1 MTEELVF
8 LGGSQ
13 TFLGVLA
20 TLTILCVF
28 ANSGNFIME
37 ILKDVSNRIEEQVEK
52 LKEGV
57 KNDPIQK
64 SDQFALLKYYIEST
78 DTSPLK
84 EQGAKL
90 LREINSKFQA
100 LKIDNMGME
109 YGKESFLKGTKESKE
124 LLLAPFYTFLF
135 CVVIFLYDEVLR
147 CRFLISVHDKIIS
160 SMAIFI
166 CLSYVYWGIVWV
178 NFILSQKFEN
188 SDSNHVLRVTHWHK
202 KFAAWVTGLGVM
214 KAFFVRLLICVVF
227 LLGGDIHP
235 SFKYDC

>member
-1 MTEELVF
+1 M
-8 LGGSQ
+8 
-13 TFLGVLA
+13 
-20 TLTILCVF
+20 
-28 ANSGNFIME
+28 
-37 ILKDVSNRIEEQVEK
+37 
-52 LKEGV
+52 
-57 KNDPIQK
+57 
-64 SDQFALLKYYIEST
+64 
-78 DTSPLK
+78 
-84 EQGAKL
+84 
-90 LREINSKFQA
+90 
-100 LKIDNMGME
+100 
-109 YGKESFLKGTKESKE
+109 
-124 LLLAPFYTFLF
+124 LLAPFYTFLF